1 MSRSV
6 QYIVSA
12 EQRYKFHRTARYLL
26 AVPIVFLLAWWTA
39 ALILAV
45 LPFESV
51 LRIAAF
57 VAIFAILACA
67 LLWYLFK
74 RYKNFKPSKLF
85 VENPNLSLLLFTVE
99 NLSLGAFY
107 GGFLAC
113 LAERYF
119 WGEQAAS
126 WSAPFVFAFAPF
138 CLIVFAISY
147 VYEKSQTYAPFAPA
161 KFYLSRDTDLGADL
175 ALASWVL
182 FKI

>member
-1 MSRSV
+1 MSRST
-6 QYIVSA
+6 QNIVST

-26 AVPIVFLLAWWTA
+26 ALPIVFLLDWWTA
-39 ALILAV
+39 ALILEV

-57 VAIFAILACA
+57 MAIFAILACA

-85 VENPNLSLLLFTVE
+85 VKNPNLSLLLFAVE

-113 LAERYF
+113 LAAGYF
-119 WGEQAAS
+119 WGERTAG
-126 WSAPFVFAFAPF
+126 WSVAFAFAFAPA
-138 CLIVFAISY
+138 CLLVFAISY
-147 VYEKSQTYAPFAPA
+147 MFNEKKS
-161 KFYLSRDTDLGADL
+161 
-175 ALASWVL
+175 
-182 FKI
+182 